1 MSHLTMEQ
9 QLQLREPGREP
20 GTAAASAHL
29 ESCLS
34 CRAESDRMFQRV
46 ARLKALPTLAPAR
59 DAWPMV
65 RARLEVERRRRR
77 NRWMELG
84 GLAVAAG
91 IALVLILHD
100 MSTPAPMAAST
111 EISAAMS
118 RSQQLEDVLESYN
131 ADGRVTDGQTA
142 RMAGDLEDR
151 IARVDRELELAQ
163 MLNDHQR
170 NAALLEL
177 WRERV
182 GLLDALMDVHLTR
195 GSNVGL

>member
-1 MSHLTMEQ
+1 MTHLTMEQ
-9 QLQLREPGREP
+9 LLQMRESGREP
-20 GTAAASAHL
+20 GGAAASAHL
-29 ESCLS
+29 ESCAV
-34 CRAESDRMFQRV
+34 CQAESDRLFQRV

-59 DAWPMV
+59 DAWPKV
-65 RARLEVERRRRR
+65 RARLEVERRQRRT
-77 NRWMELG
+77 RWMELG

-100 MSTPAPMAAST
+100 MSAPSPISAST
-111 EISAAMS
+111 ELTAAIS

-163 MLNDHQR
+163 MLNDRQR
-170 NAALLEL
+170 NTALLEL